1 MNIVSKRKIWLSI
14 SGILVLASVLS
25 VVVFGLNFGIDFTGG
40 SLMELSM
47 EEQVNISEV
56 RTMLEGLDYGEVL
69 VQSTGDAGLIIRMPF
84 LGEEDHQVILSLI
97 SESFGS
103 YDELRFDS
111 FGPIIGEELRKKS
124 LYAIGFVFIAIILYV
139 AWAFRK
145 VSRFISSWK
154 QGVITV
160 IAALHDVIIP
170 IGVFAILGRVFG
182 IEVDTAFVAGLLT
195 IMGYSVNDT
204 IVVFDRVRENLLQ
217 GDDNFVDTVNKSIRQ
232 TLARSINTTLTTLLA
247 LLAIFLL
254 GGDTTKMFTL
264 TLIIGIGIGAYSSIF
279 LASPLLVVWEKG
291 FKKKL

>member
-291 FKKKL
+291 FKKK